1 MPDQNR
7 CIVKIPYKNNN
18 MVFSVFAVLMHTFC
32 CSFKY
37 ITTFLL
43 QAEHKWKNIAKVR
56 AISRIKSSSKCFCSV
71 LLLKHKCKWKEKS
84 QFVVVFNTFFIFVYF
99 VSISIHFFFFKY
111 IYMPSFFHAKLFM
124 YVFTIFMFSSNTT
137 LYVCIATCT

>member
-84 QFVVVFNTFFIFVYF
+84 QFVVVFNTFLFLCTLYQFQFTFFFLNIFICH
-99 VSISIHFFFFKY
+99 HFFTQNY
-111 IYMPSFFHAKLFM
+111 LCMYLQYLCFHQIPHCM
-124 YVFTIFMFSSNTT
+124 YV
-137 LYVCIATCT
+137 